1 MANRLKGKN
10 AVVTGGAGGIGSQI
24 CLALA
29 AEGANIVVNDV
40 GATRDGSGTAKAP
53 VDEVVNEIKTKGGT
67 AIASHD
73 SVVDFVA
80 AERLIQTCVDTFGRI
95 DILVN
100 AHGNLRD
107 KMIWN
112 MSEDEWDSVIN
123 VHLKGTF
130 NTCRH
135 ACVRMREQ
143 KYGRIINVTSD
154 AWRGTVGH
162 VNYGAAKGGVV
173 SLTRS
178 IALEMGRYGVTANCF
193 APIAATRMTFDDE
206 VKAGMKKRLEGG
218 LITKEQYERFMS
230 MPGPEHTPSIV
241 VYLVTEEAANINGQ
255 IFHIEKSRVG
265 IYSEPAEVKMA
276 TKAKVH
282 STLKISTAERDLPG
296 NFSRTILMAMW
307 PFSPYN
313 GPPSRRVAQIV
324 SQITVSVTKS

>member
-1 MANRLKGKN
+1 MASRLKGKN
-10 AVVTGGAGGIGSQI
+10 AVVTGGAGGIGRQI

-29 AEGANIVVNDV
+29 AEGANVVVNDI
-40 GATRDGSGTAKAP
+40 GAARDGSGTAKQP
-53 VDEVVNEIKTKGGT
+53 VEDVVSAIKSNGG
-67 AIASHD
+67 IAVANYD
-73 SVVDFVA
+73 SVVDFCA
-80 AERLIQTCVDTFGRI
+80 AERLVQTCVDTFGRI

-112 MSEDEWDSVIN
+112 MTEDDWDTVIN

-143 KYGRIINVTSD
+143 RSGRIINVTSD

-162 VNYGAAKGGVV
+162 VNYAAAKGGVV

-206 VKAGMKKRLEGG
+206 VKAGMKKRLEAG

-230 MPGPEHTPSIV
+230 MPGPEHVSPIV
-241 VYLVTEEAANINGQ
+241 VYLATDEASNINGQ
-255 IFHIEKSRVG
+255 VFHIEKGRVG
-265 IYSEPAEVKMA
+265 IYSEPMEVRQIFNKGEIWD
-276 TKAKVH
+276 VEE
-282 STLKISTAERDLPG
+282 LISLLPASLLVG
-296 NFSRTILMAMW
+296 YTNPA
-307 PFSPYN
+307 
-313 GPPSRRVAQIV
+313 PPQQR
-324 SQITVSVTKS
+324 K

>member
-1 MANRLKGKN
+1 MGERLQSKN
-10 AVVTGGAGGIGSQI
+10 AVVTGGAGGIGTHI

-29 AEGANIVVNDV
+29 AEGANVVVNDV
-40 GATRDGSGTAKAP
+40 GAARDGTDSSTEP
-53 VDEVVNEIKTKGGT
+53 VENVVNKVKKSGG
-67 AIASHD
+67 IAVANYD
-73 SVVDFVA
+73 SVVDFA
-80 AERLIQTCVDTFGRI
+80 GAERLIQSCVDTFGRI

-112 MSEDEWDSVIN
+112 MSEDDWDSVID

-135 ACVRMREQ
+135 ACVRMRGQ
-143 KYGRIINVTSD
+143 RYGRIISVTSD

-178 IALEMGRYGVTANCF
+178 IAMEMGRYGVTANCF

-206 VKAGMKKRLEGG
+206 VKTGMKKRLESG

-230 MPGPEHTPSIV
+230 MPGPEHIPPIV
-241 VYLVTEEAANINGQ
+241 VYLATEEAGNINGQ
-255 IFHIEKSRVG
+255 VFHIEKGRVG
-265 IYSEPAEVKMA
+265 IYSEPTEVRM
-276 TKAKVH
+276 TFNGGEIWDVGELI
-282 STLKISTAERDLPG
+282 TLVPASLLIGYANP
-296 NFSRTILMAMW
+296 A
-307 PFSPYN
+307 
-313 GPPSRRVAQIV
+313 PPEPV
-324 SQITVSVTKS
+324 K